1 MIETKTKFKKNIST
15 FSLLMTGITTIIGS
29 GWLLGTQKITE
40 IAGPAGLISWV
51 VGAGVAILV
60 ALFYLE
66 IGTRYPSAGG
76 IGFYSHMTHG
86 RFCGFLTSWINW
98 LSIVAVPPIEAQG
111 IIQYMSNLPFLK
123 FLYLP
128 QSHSLTAFGL
138 LAGVLM
144 MILFMFIN
152 YWSVQFFIRFNN
164 VFTVVKIIIPII
176 TIICLSYHGLD
187 FNNFSHQKGGF
198 MPFGWSSVFV
208 SVITCGVVM
217 SFNGFQSPMT
227 FSEEIASPKRM
238 LPIAVL
244 GSILI
249 AFVIYFFLQAIFAAS
264 LTPAMLAQGWS
275 GVNFR
280 SPYVDLLLFA
290 NFHLAVLCVYIGSI
304 ISPTACGSGF
314 MASSSRIMYSLAKQH
329 HLPKYLSVLN
339 EHFQNPR
346 RSVVTCTIVGT
357 AILLMFKGW
366 YQLVAVISVLHIFSY
381 IPAPI
386 IALANRRHDKHIRK
400 QQFTIPFASILSPIL
415 LFILS
420 VLLFYAA
427 WPLTIHML
435 ILLIPGLCFYFYY
448 EYKFFRGKHFM
459 LNLLGAS
466 WLIFYL
472 IGMATI
478 SYLGNDQGHVQ
489 NIISTHTSLILLMLL
504 SLVIAWYGVYI
515 ASPEQLGKAHLR
527 EGAAVDESRVRHPDP
542 LPGDVAT

>member
-98 LSIVAVPPIEAQG
+98 LSIVAVPPIKAQV

-123 FLYLP
+123 FLSLP

-152 YWSVQFFIRFNN
+152 YWSVKFFIRFNN
-164 VFTVVKIIIPII
+164 VFTIVKIIIPII
-176 TIICLSYHGLD
+176 TIVCLSYHGLD
-187 FNNFSHQKGGF
+187 FNNFSQQKGGF

-366 YQLVAVISVLHIFSY
+366 YQLVAVISVFHIFSY
-381 IPAPI
+381 I
-386 IALANRRHDKHIRK
+386 
-400 QQFTIPFASILSPIL
+400 
-415 LFILS
+415 
-420 VLLFYAA
+420 
-427 WPLTIHML
+427 
-435 ILLIPGLCFYFYY
+435 
-448 EYKFFRGKHFM
+448 
-459 LNLLGAS
+459 
-466 WLIFYL
+466 
-472 IGMATI
+472 
-478 SYLGNDQGHVQ
+478 
-489 NIISTHTSLILLMLL
+489 
-504 SLVIAWYGVYI
+504 
-515 ASPEQLGKAHLR
+515 
-527 EGAAVDESRVRHPDP
+527 
-542 LPGDVAT
+542 